1 MPALKYLDG
10 SYDCATAIKGPD
22 YIRLLDENGVMVA
35 TFDNI
40 TDFSGFVLENG
51 SYTSPTADHDC
62 HVAVVRDDGT
72 IGKGGHPC
80 ADIGTALTTASAAAA
95 AAAKAQSTAD
105 GKAAS
110 SHTHTTSQITDF
122 PSSMPASDVYSWA
135 KQATKPTYTASEV
148 GVTPVTSAQIRAIC
162 I

>member
-1 MPALKYLDG
+1 MPTLNYLGG
-10 SYDCATAIKGPD
+10 SFACATAIKGD
-22 YIRLLDENGVMVA
+22 NYIHLLNADGVMVA
-35 TFDNI
+35 AFDNI
-40 TDFSGFVLENG
+40 TDFSGFLLENG

-62 HVAVVRDDGT
+62 HVAVIRDDGT

>member
-1 MPALKYLDG
+1 MPTLNYLG
-10 SYDCATAIKGPD
+10 HSFACATAIKGD
-22 YIRLLDENGVMVA
+22 NYIHLLNADGVMVA
-35 TFDNI
+35 AFDNI
-40 TDFSGFVLENG
+40 TDFSGFLLENG

-62 HVAVVRDDGT
+62 RVAVIRDDGT